1 MAMRNSRGRGARAAP
16 YERAGGGGGD
26 DDGATVYVG
35 NLPWDCAH
43 PSFRSSHRPLLRP
56 FRDPCNIHAVLFC
69 VPTGDWKQLKD
80 YMAEGGSVVR
90 ADVKTGE
97 DGRSRGFGIV
107 VYSSADEAEYAIANL
122 NGCDLGGRE
131 IIVRL
136 DNGGKG
142 GGEGGGKG
150 GGRGGGKGEGKGG
163 KGGGKGKGKG
173 GKGKGK
179 GDKPRSKDDLDDDLD
194 SYMGGKGES
203 KDAPEAT
210 RSKKVEKVAASASN
224 LDDDLDSYFAAKA
237 APTKEE
243 E

>member
-26 DDGATVYVG
+26 DGATVYVG
-35 NLPWDCAH
+35 NLPWDC
-43 PSFRSSHRPLLRP
+43 
-56 FRDPCNIHAVLFC
+56 
-69 VPTGDWKQLKD
+69 DWKQLKD
-80 YMAEGGSVVR
+80 YMADGGSVVR

-107 VYSSADEAEYAIANL
+107 VYSSAEEAEYAIANL

-163 KGGGKGKGKG
+163 GGKGKGKGKG
-173 GKGKGK
+173 GKGKG
-179 GDKPRSKDDLDDDLD
+179 GKPRSKDDLDDDLD
-194 SYMGGKGES
+194 SYWTG

-210 RSKKVEKVAASASN
+210 RSKKVAASASN

-237 APTKEE
+237 PAKEE